1 MKRSSIV
8 RTSEE
13 DQYGRCTCEDDHVK
27 PTPVDVAIVESLE
40 RNLDNLDLELNFI
53 LNSEGC
59 GEFFL
64 HAFSS

>member
-27 PTPVDVAIVESLE
+27 PTPVDVLMMVLCMFDLLQLLSL
-40 RNLDNLDLELNFI
+40 L
-53 LNSEGC
+53 SET
-59 GEFFL
+59 
-64 HAFSS
+64 